1 MEFYYPNFQNDM
13 WRIFGLIFLKIK
25 TIFLILIKSFNETLI
40 CEFLVDKGIAIYDVA
55 EKVIRLKGNASDK
68 FLQIVTTVKLEEL
81 LMPIPECH
89 TLMTTG
95 DKATET
101 LISLLP
107 EGTEKPTIGMPSH
120 THFMGRDLNLYRMPS
135 SSRAYPLA
143 LEKSRII

>member
-1 MEFYYPNFQNDM
+1 
-13 WRIFGLIFLKIK
+13 
-25 TIFLILIKSFNETLI
+25 
-40 CEFLVDKGIAIYDVA
+40 
-55 EKVIRLKGNASDK
+55 
-68 FLQIVTTVKLEEL
+68 
-81 LMPIPECH
+81 MPIPECH

-107 EGTEKPTIGMPSH
+107 EGTEKPTIAMPSH

-143 LEKSRII
+143 LEKKQNYIGTFSGNWPDLMNMIISKYPY